1 MTASADYSISGMKIY
16 NGQVYLKVM
25 ELQKKRTAYKWIRY
39 NDATNHALG
48 DDKDLVKFL
57 NS

>member
-1 MTASADYSISGMKIY
+1 MTATADYSIGGMKIY
-16 NGQVYLKVM
+16 NGLVYLKIM
-25 ELQKKRTAYKWIRY
+25 ELERKRTAHKWIRY
-39 NDATNHALG
+39 TDAPNHAWG